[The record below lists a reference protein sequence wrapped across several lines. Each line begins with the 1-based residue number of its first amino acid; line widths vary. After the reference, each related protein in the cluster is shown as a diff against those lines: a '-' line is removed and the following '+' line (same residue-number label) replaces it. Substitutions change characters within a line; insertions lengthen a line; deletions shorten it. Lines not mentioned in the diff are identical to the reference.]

1 MKVNFKSLILLV
13 VVISLV
19 IAAVS
24 MFNEAR
30 KDNTD
35 FTYGD
40 LVQLFEEDMIKKC
53 VVDGDSVVTVLSYEV
68 ETDKNGK
75 LLTEKVT
82 VNDANGNPITKDVF
96 KYKRNQNGN
105 LIEKEYVFELNYMF
119 QVERIDELASTS
131 KNIEYYNYLRAEETP
146 WYMTYLPFIIL
157 GILFIVLWIFVMK
170 SAGSAAGGKMGS
182 FSKSRAKVTIADKDA
197 VKFADVAGAEEEK
210 SELEEVVEF
219 LKDPSKFAKLGAKLF
234 GKFDVDE
241 FSAIESMKNFFQ

>member
-82 VNDANGNPITKDVF
+82 VNDANGNPITKDIF
-96 KYKRNQNGN
+96 KYKRDQNGN

-119 QVERIDELASTS
+119 QVERIDELASAS
-131 KNIEYYNYLRAEETP
+131 KNI
-146 WYMTYLPFIIL
+146 
-157 GILFIVLWIFVMK
+157 
-170 SAGSAAGGKMGS
+170 
-182 FSKSRAKVTIADKDA
+182 
-197 VKFADVAGAEEEK
+197 
-210 SELEEVVEF
+210 
-219 LKDPSKFAKLGAKLF
+219 
-234 GKFDVDE
+234 
-241 FSAIESMKNFFQ
+241 